1 MSKCSS
7 VRAQFSEYLDGAL
20 TGVAM
25 QGVAAHLE
33 SCRKCSVEFERWRSA
48 QRTLADLGPAK
59 APADLALRL
68 RVAIRSEERRV
79 GKECA

>member
-48 QRTLADLGPAK
+48 QRTRKSNGVRARCPWR
-59 APADLALRL
+59 ALRGL
-68 RVAIRSEERRV
+68 RVR
-79 GKECA
+79 CAGNPVSHAD